1 MNIEEDPSPQLIT
14 CAHAREQSN
23 NLDHSES
30 SFQSAEDNGGN
41 ILAGK
46 NHIFTDVEK

>member
-14 CAHAREQSN
+14 CEQSN